1 MWREGLCLFLCSTF
15 FFIISTMTSLLE
27 AELKVKVLKWT
38 EKLCRAL
45 EQDYKNHSLR
55 TCMNNQEKV
64 SSEYMQER
72 IREIESNE
80 EDRIRYFIKKGKKF
94 YKICM
99 GWKQPNPQFGEDI
112 SVHAFVDKE
121 TGEVYK
127 PAGWKQPAKHVR
139 FDMRDET
146 QRARLYNICD
156 WAGGYLYMR

>member
-1 MWREGLCLFLCSTF
+1 MFVPLLHIF

>member
-1 MWREGLCLFLCSTF
+1 
-15 FFIISTMTSLLE
+15 MTSLLE

-146 QRARLYNICD
+146 QRARMYAICD
-156 WAGGYLYMR
+156 WAGGYLYIR

>member
-1 MWREGLCLFLCSTF
+1 
-15 FFIISTMTSLLE
+15 MTTLLE

>member
-1 MWREGLCLFLCSTF
+1 
-15 FFIISTMTSLLE
+15 MTTLLE
-27 AELKVKVLKWT
+27 AQLKVNVLKWT

-55 TCMNNQEKV
+55 TCMNNQEKI

>member
-1 MWREGLCLFLCSTF
+1 MWERGFVFVPLSHIF
-15 FFIISTMTSLLE
+15 FFINTMTTLLE
-27 AELKVKVLKWT
+27 AQLKVNVLKWT

-55 TCMNNQEKV
+55 TCMNNQEKI

-72 IREIESNE
+72 IREIENNE

>member
-1 MWREGLCLFLCSTF
+1 MNT
-15 FFIISTMTSLLE
+15 LLE
-27 AELKVKVLKWT
+27 AQLKVNVLKWT

-55 TCMNNQEKV
+55 TCMNNQEKI

>member
-1 MWREGLCLFLCSTF
+1 MNT
-15 FFIISTMTSLLE
+15 LLE
-27 AELKVKVLKWT
+27 AQLKVNVLKWT

-55 TCMNNQEKV
+55 TCMNNQEKI

-72 IREIESNE
+72 IREIENNE

>member
-1 MWREGLCLFLCSTF
+1 
-15 FFIISTMTSLLE
+15 MTSLLE

-45 EQDYKNHSLR
+45 EQDYRNYALR
-55 TCMNNQEKV
+55 TCMDNQEKV

>member
-1 MWREGLCLFLCSTF
+1 
-15 FFIISTMTSLLE
+15 MTTLLE

-146 QRARLYNICD
+146 QRARLYNVCQ
-156 WAGGYLYMR
+156 WNGGHLYMR

>member
-1 MWREGLCLFLCSTF
+1 MTT
-15 FFIISTMTSLLE
+15 IIE
-27 AELKVKVLKWT
+27 AANKVKVLQWT
-38 EKLCRAL
+38 EKLCRTL
-45 EQDYKNHSLR
+45 EQQYKDQSLR
-55 TCMNNQEKV
+55 SAIHNQKMNGTD
-64 SSEYMQER
+64 EYLQER
-72 IREIESNE
+72 VRKLETEEEES
-80 EDRIRYFIKKGKKF
+80 RIRFFITKGKKF
-94 YKICM
+94 YKVCM

-146 QRARLYNICD
+146 QRARMYAICD

>member
-1 MWREGLCLFLCSTF
+1 
-15 FFIISTMTSLLE
+15 MTTLLE

-127 PAGWKQPAKHVR
+127 PAGWKKPAKHVR
-139 FDMRDET
+139 FRMSDDT
-146 QRARLYNICD
+146 DRARLYNVCQ
-156 WAGGYLYMR
+156 WNGGHLYMR

>member
-1 MWREGLCLFLCSTF
+1 MFVPLLHIF

-146 QRARLYNICD
+146 QRARMYAICD
-156 WAGGYLYMR
+156 WAGGYLYIR

>member
-1 MWREGLCLFLCSTF
+1 
-15 FFIISTMTSLLE
+15 MTSLLE